1 MNEFLLLENQKE
13 KHMNQYNTQKM
24 IVGKIVLQSEKT
36 GIVNV
41 GSRMHLDDT
50 CTTILTDPSLEP
62 SMRVHEKNDTKY
74 FSRERS

>member
-1 MNEFLLLENQKE
+1 
-13 KHMNQYNTQKM
+13 M

-41 GSRMHLDDT
+41 GSRMRLGDMYT
-50 CTTILTDPSLEP
+50 MILTDPSLEP
-62 SMRVHEKNDTKY
+62 SMRVHEKNDMRY